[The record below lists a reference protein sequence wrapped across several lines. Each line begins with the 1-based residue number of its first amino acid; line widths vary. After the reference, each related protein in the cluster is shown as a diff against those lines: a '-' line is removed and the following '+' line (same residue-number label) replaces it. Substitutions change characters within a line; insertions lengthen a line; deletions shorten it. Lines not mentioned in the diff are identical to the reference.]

1 VVPAVPSFGQ
11 SASVLVGSMDTFNEA
26 SRKLADALASF
37 PNTLNVQS
45 QGRVAVVRNGGGFAK
60 LLPAINEAVQG
71 AVQDQ
76 LNSIFTSA
84 FPEAGIT
91 RGN

>member
-1 VVPAVPSFGQ
+1 V
-11 SASVLVGSMDTFNEA
+11 
-26 SRKLADALASF
+26 ADALAAF
-37 PNTLNVQS
+37 PSILSAQS
-45 QGRVAVVRNGGGFAK
+45 QGCVEVVHNGGEMLAK
-60 LLPAINEAVQG
+60 LLPAINDAVQG